1 MIKSL
6 KLLIKKKTNNKIGK
20 RIASGAFWSLTGS
33 VFAKFL
39 VLVSGIIC
47 AHILSKEEY
56 GQFGIVRS
64 TINLFVTVGSAGMGV
79 TAAKYIS
86 EFIASDR
93 KKIPSIF
100 CLTNGFAFI
109 TGLIITLLILI
120 FSFDIATYILKS
132 PELAPSLRIG
142 ALLLFVTIINGAQN
156 GTLAG
161 LENFKAI
168 AINTLYG
175 SIAESVFMLIGAY
188 YWGVFGAVF
197 GFGLG
202 YIVILLANA
211 VSIRKSFRS
220 INIIIE
226 KFRIS
231 REHISLLYK
240 FSLPAAL
247 ASCITAPT
255 FFIVRAMLTRFA
267 SFEELAIYEVADQ
280 WRIIIMFIPASI
292 SQIVLPILSSISSS
306 KNDTYWKVFKINI
319 LINVAVAAIVTLFV
333 SLFSEKIMS
342 LYGENYTQNQ
352 STLIILSL
360 STIFSAICNVVGAA
374 LQSKAKTW
382 VGFSFNAVWAVLIIS
397 ISYACLI
404 KGYGASSI
412 SIAFFLSYIV
422 LALGQILFL
431 KYVLATK
438 K

>member
-1 MIKSL
+1 MNIKSL
-6 KLLIKKKTNNKIGK
+6 LERIANHNIGK

-39 VLVSGIIC
+39 VLISGMIC

-86 EFIASDR
+86 EFIASD
-93 KKIPSIF
+93 KSKVPSIY

-109 TGLIITLLILI
+109 TGMIITILILL
-120 FSFDIATYILKS
+120 FSSVIATSILNS
-132 PELAPSLRIG
+132 PDLAPSLRIG
-142 ALLLFVTIINGAQN
+142 ALLLFVTVINGAQN
-156 GTLAG
+156 GTLSG

-188 YWGVFGAVF
+188 YWGVFGAVL

-202 YIVILLANA
+202 YVVIFLTNA
-211 VSIRKSFRS
+211 TSIRKSFKGT
-220 INIIIE
+220 NIIID

-231 REHISLLYK
+231 REHISLLYT

-292 SQIVLPILSSISSS
+292 SQIVLPILSSISSG
-306 KNDTYWKVFKINI
+306 NNGTYWKVFKINI
-319 LINVAVAAIVTLFV
+319 LINVTVATVVTLFV
-333 SLFSEKIMS
+333 SLFSMNIMS
-342 LYGENYTQNQ
+342 LYGDNYTQNQ
-352 STLIILSL
+352 ATLIILSL
-360 STIFSAICNVVGAA
+360 STIFSSISNVIGAA

-382 VGFSFNAVWAVLIIS
+382 VGFSFNVMWAILIII
-397 ISYACLI
+397 ISYTCLTQ
-404 KGYGASSI
+404 GYGASSI
-412 SIAFFLSYIV
+412 SIAFLISYIV
-422 LALGQILFL
+422 LVLCQYLFF
-431 KYVLATK
+431 KKFLAIK
-438 K
+438 Q